1 MSEKKVD
8 EEWKKQA
15 REEKERLAKE
25 GEGPAPGP
33 QPGSKLGP
41 PPEPSFSMIVSSFVV
56 QALIALGEMENPV
69 DGKRMRD
76 LEAAKFSIDML
87 QVLGDKTTGNL
98 DDNEKK
104 MLEGALYDLRM
115 RYVQA
120 SS

>member
-8 EEWKKQA
+8 DEWKKQA
-15 REEKERLAKE
+15 RKEKEALAE
-25 GEGPAPGP
+25 ESG
-33 QPGSKLGP
+33 GSKLGP

-56 QALIALGEMENPV
+56 QALIALGEMESPV
-69 DGKRMRD
+69 DGKRTRD

-87 QVLGDKTTGNL
+87 QVLADKTKGNL

-104 MLEGALYDLRM
+104 MLDSALYDLRM
-115 RYVQA
+115 RYVQT

>member
-1 MSEKKVD
+1 MSEKRVD
-8 EEWKKQA
+8 KEWKKQA

-25 GEGPAPGP
+25 GKEPK
-33 QPGSKLGP
+33 PGSKPGP

-69 DGKRMRD
+69 DGKLMRD

-87 QVLGDKTTGNL
+87 QVLGDKTDGNL

-115 RYVQA
+115 RYVQT

>member
-1 MSEKKVD
+1 MMEKKVD

-25 GEGPAPGP
+25 DEEPEA
-33 QPGSKLGP
+33 GSKLGP
-41 PPEPSFSMIVSSFVV
+41 PPDPSFSMIVSSFVV

-87 QVLGDKTTGNL
+87 QVLNDKTTGNL

-104 MLEGALYDLRM
+104 MLESALYDLRM

>member
-1 MSEKKVD
+1 MSDKKVD

-25 GEGPAPGP
+25 GEESE
-33 QPGSKLGP
+33 PGSKLGP

-104 MLEGALYDLRM
+104 MLESALYDLRM